1 MAMVVMLPMPLLLST
16 IIAKDQGKHENEG
29 ENGHDGL
36 HDVSPPLL

>member
-16 IIAKDQGKHENEG
+16 IIAKDEGKHDNEG

-36 HDVSPPLL
+36 HDVSPALL